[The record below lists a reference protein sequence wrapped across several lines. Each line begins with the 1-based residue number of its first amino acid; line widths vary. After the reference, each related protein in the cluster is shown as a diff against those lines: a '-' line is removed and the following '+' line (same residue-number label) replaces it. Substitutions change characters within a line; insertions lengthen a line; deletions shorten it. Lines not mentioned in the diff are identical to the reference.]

1 MNKINVRSDLIWAYL
16 IHLGYNAWYES
27 DAPYRGKYS
36 HASDKIRCDKETWDE
51 LLENMA
57 QVGVNTVVI
66 DLNEAVRYESHPE
79 IAAEGAW
86 STDLLRD
93 EINKMRKMGLNPIP
107 KLNFSTCH
115 DIWLGE
121 YSRCVSTEL
130 YYKVCSDLINEVIDI
145 FDRPDFFHIGMDE
158 ENYSNQQYYNYIV
171 IRNGDLWWHDFKF
184 LVDTVEKRGVRA
196 WIWGDRARSRSEE
209 FIRKMPKSVLI
220 SDWYYLFLGYD
231 EDEPQVKARLDS
243 FRFLSE
249 NGFEQ
254 VPGGSNFTRSNNME
268 ALTDF
273 CLKNLSQKS
282 FRGMFQTVW
291 YPTIKECKYRHLD
304 ALDCVRRSIKLAEDY
319 YSAC

>member
-115 DIWLGE
+115 DIW
-121 YSRCVSTEL
+121 
-130 YYKVCSDLINEVIDI
+130 
-145 FDRPDFFHIGMDE
+145 
-158 ENYSNQQYYNYIV
+158 
-171 IRNGDLWWHDFKF
+171 
-184 LVDTVEKRGVRA
+184 
-196 WIWGDRARSRSEE
+196 
-209 FIRKMPKSVLI
+209 
-220 SDWYYLFLGYD
+220 
-231 EDEPQVKARLDS
+231 
-243 FRFLSE
+243 
-249 NGFEQ
+249 
-254 VPGGSNFTRSNNME
+254 
-268 ALTDF
+268 
-273 CLKNLSQKS
+273 
-282 FRGMFQTVW
+282 
-291 YPTIKECKYRHLD
+291 
-304 ALDCVRRSIKLAEDY
+304 
-319 YSAC
+319 